1 MKLLYMLLLSL
12 IIVSSA
18 SAGNPWLYCSVPDDK
33 YVWNFVV
40 SLHDVEDFT
49 NGGTSD
55 TTFNY
60 LDITNFI
67 KVGPNPNL
75 PGFTEYKVM
84 DVGFLD
90 DTKNYRITIT
100 YAYKRYDMRP
110 VQNRYFY
117 AYSGISE
124 PLFTNQPGIQGIVIK
139 DAN

>member
-18 SAGNPWLYCSVPDDK
+18 SAVNPWLYCSVPDDK
-33 YVWNFVV
+33 YVYHFVI
-40 SLHDVEDFT
+40 SLHDVVDFS

-60 LDITNFI
+60 LDITNFT

-75 PGFTEYKVM
+75 AGYTEYKVL

-90 DTKNYRITIT
+90 DTKNYRITIM
-100 YAYKRYDMRP
+100 YAYKKYDMRP
-110 VQNRYFY
+110 AQNRYFY
-117 AYSGISE
+117 AYSGSSE
-124 PLFTNQPGIQGIVIK
+124 PLFTNQPGIKGIVIK
-139 DAN
+139 DVN